1 MQAFEY
7 ARPATVDQ
15 AVRLLA
21 GPGSVALAG
30 GSDLLGLMKD
40 GVEAPRRVVALGGIA
55 DLRGLHVAGEGGKG
69 GAGGGA
75 AGGGGAGGAHGAE
88 GVGLRIGALVTL
100 DELAADPQVRRH
112 YPVVAEAAGHVAGP
126 QIRNFGT
133 VAGNLCQRPRCWYFR
148 TGHGL
153 LAERDGKSLVVE
165 GDNRYHAVLGN
176 AGPAYFVHPST
187 LSPLLIVLGARLR
200 LAGPGGG
207 REIDLAS
214 FYRTPRTPGEREHAL
229 GPGELVTEVVVPP
242 LGGKLA
248 WSYEVR
254 QRQTLDWS
262 LATAA
267 VALAMEGG
275 KVASARVVLGQVA
288 PVPWRAQAAEE
299 LLRGKAIDPEVAA
312 QAGEAAVRGARALSG
327 NRYKIQLA
335 RVAVK
340 RALLAAAG
348 RKEA

>member
-7 ARPATVDQ
+7 ARPATVEQ

-21 GPGSVALAG
+21 SGGSVALAG
-30 GSDLLGLMKD
+30 GSDLLALMKD
-40 GVEAPRRVVALGGIA
+40 GVEAPHRVVALGGIA
-55 DLRGLHVAGEGGKG
+55 ALRGLRSD
-69 GAGGGA
+69 
-75 AGGGGAGGAHGAE
+75 GAGGA
-88 GVGLRIGALVTL
+88 GLRIGALVTL
-100 DELAADPQVRRH
+100 DELANDPEVRRRF
-112 YPVVAEAAGHVAGP
+112 PVVAQAAGHAAGP

-153 LAERDGKSLVVE
+153 LAQRDGKSLVVE

-187 LSPLLIVLGARLR
+187 LSPLLIALGARLS
-200 LAGPGGG
+200 LAGPGGE
-207 REIDLAS
+207 RQVELAS
-214 FYRTPRTPGEREHAL
+214 FYRTPRTAAEREHAL
-229 GPGELVTEVVVPP
+229 APGELVTAVLVPP
-242 LGGKLA
+242 LGGRLTH
-248 WSYEVR
+248 SYEVR

-267 VALAMEGG
+267 VALSMQGG

-299 LLRGKAIDPEVAA
+299 LLRGKAVDAEVAA

-335 RVAVK
+335 RVAVR